1 MPFRLARLLIL
12 LLSALLVAAPV
23 SAQKQK
29 KKSSTKTTQ
38 TTKPTKKQLQAEQ
51 QQTTA
56 ARKQQQAKAT
66 QLSRNIKTALDSVL
80 ILDHRLAQEQLALD
94 SLAQEI
100 TLLQSQISDLEQ
112 QMAQLRHELAQRKER
127 YAKAL
132 VHMQRH
138 RKLQHKL
145 MFIFSAQNF
154 EQLLRRLRYTR
165 EYSAYQQAQ
174 GQIIKQQQAQVQRKQ
189 NELLAAKTRLETAR
203 VAVEERRNQLEE
215 GKQQQQAQVNYLNK
229 NLRAVQQQ
237 IKTYQAKEARLNAQ
251 IEKIIQAEIAEAKR
265 QAEAE
270 RKRKEEAARR
280 AAEAERKRLAEA
292 KAALERAEA
301 EKRAAEQAA
310 KSAATEAERSKAK
323 EAVKAK
329 ETALRNAKSEERAA
343 TKALAKAEKAGSAA
357 STETWTA
364 PAADTRLSADFA
376 ANKGRLPMPVT
387 GSYSIVGHYGRYTVA
402 GLSHVQLDNKG
413 IDIRC
418 QSGAQA
424 RAIFDGTV
432 SGVYQLAGNAVVL
445 IRHGEYI
452 SVYSGLK
459 QASVSKGQ
467 KVSTRQAL
475 GEIANNDTGH
485 PTLHFQLR
493 KLSNRLNPEQWLR

>member
-1 MPFRLARLLIL
+1 MTLRPSRFLVL
-12 LLSALLVAAPV
+12 LLLALLAWEPV

-29 KKSSTKTTQ
+29 KKSTTTTTQ
-38 TTKPTKKQLQAEQ
+38 TTRPTKKQLQSEQ

-56 ARKQQQAKAT
+56 ARKQSQAKAT
-66 QLSRNIKTALDSVL
+66 QLNRSIKVALDSVL
-80 ILDHRLAQEQLALD
+80 ILDHRIQEEQLAID
-94 SLAQEI
+94 SLSREI
-100 TLLQSQISDLEQ
+100 TRLKEEISALEQ
-112 QMAQLRHELAQRKER
+112 QMAQLRKELSERKAR
-127 YAKAL
+127 YARAMA
-132 VHMQRH
+132 HMQRH

-145 MFIFSAQNF
+145 LFIFSASNF
-154 EQLLRRLRYTR
+154 EQMLRRLRYTR

-174 GQIIKQQQAQVQRKQ
+174 GQIIKQQQAEVHRKQ

-215 GKQQQQAQVNYLNK
+215 GRQSQQAQVAYLNK
-229 NLRAVQQQ
+229 NLKAVQQQ
-237 IKTYQAKEARLNAQ
+237 IRDYQAKEAKLNAQ
-251 IEKIIQAEIAEAKR
+251 IEEIIQAEIAEARRK
-265 QAEAE
+265 AEEE
-270 RKRKEEAARR
+270 RKAKEEAARR
-280 AAEAERKRLAEA
+280 AAEAERRRLAEA

-301 EKRAAEQAA
+301 EKRAADAAA
-310 KSAATEAERSKAK
+310 KSAQTEAERTKAK
-323 EAVKAK
+323 EDVKAK
-329 ETALRNAKSEERAA
+329 ETALRSAKSEERAA
-343 TKALAKAEKAGSAA
+343 TKALAKAEKAGATAA
-357 STETWTA
+357 ESWTA
-364 PAADTRLSADFA
+364 PAADVKLSNNFA

-418 QSGAQA
+418 QDGAQA

-432 SGVYQLAGNAVVL
+432 SGIYQLGGKAVVL

-459 QASVSKGQ
+459 SATVSKGQ
-467 KVSTRQAL
+467 QVSTRQAL
-475 GEIANNDTGH
+475 GEVANGDSGK

-493 KLSNRLNPEQWLR
+493 KLSERLNPEQWLK